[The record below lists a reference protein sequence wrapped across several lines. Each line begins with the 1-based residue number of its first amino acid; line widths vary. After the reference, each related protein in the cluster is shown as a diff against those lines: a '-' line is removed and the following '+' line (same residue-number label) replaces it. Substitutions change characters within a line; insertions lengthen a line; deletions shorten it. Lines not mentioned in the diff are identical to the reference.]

1 MMIID
6 PRELE
11 IIIIIANEII
21 IIIIIQCDY
30 NNNNNK
36 SELFEIIDLLIKYP
50 TRQIKE

>member
-11 IIIIIANEII
+11 IIIIIANE